1 MKHIC
6 LLFGTI
12 LFAAFAASAQTN
24 FAQSVSFASPG
35 FGVTP
40 VPPVAALP
48 SLASSSMGSPINSSA
63 PAAEPFVP
71 PSPALPAAISSPEPP
86 QEVQGVFNKYNYD
99 VYVGYTF
106 FRFYEVPGI
115 QSNMNGGN
123 FSFLYW
129 YRDHLAA
136 DGEFAATYGS
146 QPGINS
152 WQVFYGIGPR
162 YRWIKPKGIDLWV
175 HALVGGDYA
184 TPKTPYGGQAALAG
198 LVGGGVDLNGHHR
211 HMAVRIAIDA
221 IGTHYFG
228 TFQASPKLS
237 VGIVYKF

>member
-24 FAQSVSFASPG
+24 FARSVSFASPG

-40 VPPVAALP
+40 VSSASTPP
-48 SLASSSMGSPINSSA
+48 SFASSSTDTPLDSSA
-63 PAAEPFVP
+63 PVAEPFGP
-71 PSPALPAAISSPEPP
+71 LAIPAPSSPAEPP

-99 VYVGYTF
+99 VYFGYTF

-115 QSNMNGGN
+115 DSNMNGGN
-123 FSFLYW
+123 ASFLYW
-129 YRDHLAA
+129 YHDHLAA

-175 HALVGGDYA
+175 HALVGGDYT

-237 VGIVYKF
+237 IGIVYKF